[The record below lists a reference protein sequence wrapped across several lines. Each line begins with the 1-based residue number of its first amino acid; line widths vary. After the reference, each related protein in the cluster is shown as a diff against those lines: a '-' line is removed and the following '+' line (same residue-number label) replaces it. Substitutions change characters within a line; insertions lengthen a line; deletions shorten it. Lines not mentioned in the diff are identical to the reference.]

1 MAVVRERLKHGET
14 PYMLT
19 SLADLTQKEEY
30 YERAWE
36 LSKGRYPRCMRTL
49 AKICH
54 DRGQFEEC
62 CKYLDRALAVQPL
75 VPTGLGIEV
84 KRY

>member
-1 MAVVRERLKHGET
+1 
-14 PYMLT
+14 MLT
-19 SLADLTQKEEY
+19 ALGDLSQKEEY
-30 YERAWE
+30 YEQAWQ

-62 CKYLDRALAVQPL
+62 CSHLDRALAVQPL
-75 VPTGLGIEV
+75 VPTGTSLLMLFLIRAN
-84 KRY
+84 KNITRYGF